1 VATTCLERWQ
11 DLVAEAGAHPGNR
24 LHHARQVFGDVELAG
39 KRLLDIGCGSGWESF
54 YASCL
59 GATVVGLEPEAAGSA
74 SGSRAEFER
83 GVAKLGLNDIRI
95 VPSTLQAYDGTDLF
109 DVVLSVSSI
118 NHLDED
124 ACTRL
129 HVDEAARAEYRSLL
143 GKLAHLTSPGGTFI
157 AIDCGRKNL
166 FASLGLRNPIL
177 RSIEWGK
184 HQQPELWAELLTEC
198 GFQEPSIRWLTFN
211 SLRGAGR
218 LLENRVAAYCSTSI
232 FRLEM
237 TRSS

>member
-1 VATTCLERWQ
+1 MTTCLERWQ
-11 DLVAEAGAHPGNR
+11 DLVAGAGARPGNR
-24 LHHARQVFGDVELAG
+24 LHHARRVFGDVGLAG

-59 GATVVGLEPEAAGSA
+59 GARVVGLEPEAAGSA

-83 GVAKLGLNDIRI
+83 GVAKLGLHDIRI
-95 VPSTLQAYDGTDLF
+95 VPTTLQAYDDTERF
-109 DVVLSVSSI
+109 DVVLSVGSI

-129 HVDEAARAEYRSLL
+129 GVDAAARAEYRSILR
-143 GKLAHLTSPGGTFI
+143 KLARLTSPGGTFI
-157 AIDCGRKNL
+157 AIDCGRKSL

-177 RSIEWGK
+177 RSIEWEK
-184 HQQPELWAELLTEC
+184 HQQPELWADLLVEC
-198 GFQEPSIRWLTFN
+198 GFEQPSIRWLTFN
-211 SLRGAGR
+211 SLRRAGR

-237 TRSS
+237 TRSR